1 MIVGITNN
9 AHTGMPPQIPSQL
22 SHTAPPVISP
32 TDIILVH
39 LHQHTRH
46 KWAVIVAVHTTHRVT
61 PKEVPTKINTF
72 PITMDKDHGI
82 TILLEDRDK
91 DKDATTTNRIGM
103 QEEIVVPGKGIKK
116 TRKFVYINFYQIFIK
131 STF

>member
-9 AHTGMPPQIPSQL
+9 AHTGMPLQMPGQL
-22 SHTAPPVISP
+22 SHTTLPVISP
-32 TDIILVH
+32 TDIIHVH

-46 KWAVIVAVHTTHRVT
+46 KWAEIVAAHTTHRVT

-82 TILLEDRDK
+82 TILREDRDRDK
-91 DKDATTTNRIGM
+91 DATAIHRIGM

-116 TRKFVYINFYQIFIK
+116 ARK
-131 STF
+131 